1 MRTQRNDAW
10 KRWAVF
16 VAVAAA
22 LCMLLWAGWT
32 LLKDSH
38 VIDHVS
44 SIQSDTA
51 VTIGVPDAPS
61 SIDIRTDDNPAIEQA
76 LLGNVYE
83 TLVSRGQDNSL
94 TAGLAKQWDVSE
106 DGLTYTFTLQSGLRF
121 SNGHALDSSDVVW
134 SLQQAVQQQYVGSEA
149 LDHLAEVANPDKD
162 TVTIT
167 LSSPDPTLP
176 RTLAGRAGIVYDE
189 DASIDY
195 ARQALGSGPFT
206 VSEFR
211 QGVSIAL
218 RGNDSY
224 WGQAPA
230 SSQITLRYFA
240 DESSMVEA
248 LRNGEIDM
256 ALPLSAAT
264 AQSLS
269 EDPTLMVA
277 TGESLNKTTLVFNND
292 ADSILS
298 DSQMR
303 QAIRYLVDTAVITQS
318 QADASQEL
326 GGPIG
331 PLDPGY
337 EDLTGLFPHDTDQG
351 AALASYFG
359 TSYYGGGLRFVVQQE
374 YATLATTIASQIEQG
389 GVPVNVEALAE
400 NDYQVRIDSRQFD
413 LTLRTEDGD
422 DSAAQYADPQ
432 SLSQYTDSQAQDQYK
447 AAMAALND
455 EEYQDGL
462 RAFARTVSQDAASD
476 WLYSCRTF
484 VAAQPRLSG
493 YATNMVDRWLPLTD
507 IALS

>member
-1 MRTQRNDAW
+1 M
-10 KRWAVF
+10 
-16 VAVAAA
+16 
-22 LCMLLWAGWT
+22 
-32 LLKDSH
+32 
-38 VIDHVS
+38 
-44 SIQSDTA
+44 
-51 VTIGVPDAPS
+51 
-61 SIDIRTDDNPAIEQA
+61 
-76 LLGNVYE
+76 YE

-106 DGLTYTFTLQSGLRF
+106 DGLSYTFTLQSGLRF

-167 LSSPDPTLP
+167 LSSPDPTLL

-211 QGVSIAL
+211 QSVSIAL

-447 AAMAALND
+447 AAMAAPND

-493 YATNMVDRWLPLTD
+493 YATNMVDRWLPLSD

>member
-1 MRTQRNDAW
+1 MTDHTPALQRPAT
-10 KRWAVF
+10 R
-16 VAVAAA
+16 AAR
-22 LCMLLWAGWT
+22 L
-32 LLKDSH
+32 S
-38 VIDHVS
+38 
-44 SIQSDTA
+44 
-51 VTIGVPDAPS
+51 
-61 SIDIRTDDNPAIEQA
+61 AIEQA

-162 TVTIT
+162 TV
-167 LSSPDPTLP
+167 
-176 RTLAGRAGIVYDE
+176 
-189 DASIDY
+189 
-195 ARQALGSGPFT
+195 
-206 VSEFR
+206 
-211 QGVSIAL
+211 IAL

-303 QAIRYLVDTAVITQS
+303 QAIRYLVDTAVIAQS
-318 QADASQEL
+318 QAGRSARS
-326 GGPIG
+326 
-331 PLDPGY
+331 
-337 EDLTGLFPHDTDQG
+337 TR
-351 AALASYFG
+351 G
-359 TSYYGGGLRFVVQQE
+359 T
-374 YATLATTIASQIEQG
+374 
-389 GVPVNVEALAE
+389 
-400 NDYQVRIDSRQFD
+400 
-413 LTLRTEDGD
+413 RT
-422 DSAAQYADPQ
+422 
-432 SLSQYTDSQAQDQYK
+432 
-447 AAMAALND
+447 
-455 EEYQDGL
+455 
-462 RAFARTVSQDAASD
+462 
-476 WLYSCRTF
+476 
-484 VAAQPRLSG
+484 
-493 YATNMVDRWLPLTD
+493 
-507 IALS
+507 